1 MPCRHHVRGQHYAGR
16 LPEESGLVSE
26 QQIIFTARECAEL
39 LPAEPD
45 PSPLGPKE
53 VRGRTLA
60 TLVSAGTELNGGYL
74 GQRFPSEPGYAAVF
88 QVEEVGSEVTGIT
101 PGDRAY
107 CSGRHRSFQR
117 ASLPD
122 VLRVPDGISPAEAT
136 FGRLMGVSMSTLTTT
151 KARPPET
158 VLVTGLGLVGHLAA
172 LVFRACGYGVI
183 VSDPSPARRALAER
197 SGLPDV
203 RDAVPV
209 DDPALAGKIALTLE
223 CSGHEA
229 AVVDACRLVRKG
241 GEVAMIGAPW
251 RQLTDLSAH
260 SITNSIFH
268 RYVTLRSGWEWELP
282 LHGTEFRSGNI
293 WENYRAAM
301 DWLADGR
308 VRVSGLY
315 ETAPPEDAQ
324 RVFQSL
330 MRQEWPT
337 LAAVF
342 NWE

>member
-1 MPCRHHVRGQHYAGR
+1 
-16 LPEESGLVSE
+16 
-26 QQIIFTARECAEL
+26 
-39 LPAEPD
+39 
-45 PSPLGPKE
+45 
-53 VRGRTLA
+53 
-60 TLVSAGTELNGGYL
+60 
-74 GQRFPSEPGYAAVF
+74 VF
-88 QVEEVGSEVTGIT
+88 QVEEVGSEVTGLA

-122 VLRVPDGISPAEAT
+122 VLRVPDGLSPAEAT

-183 VSDPSPARRALAER
+183 VSDPSSARRALAER
-197 SGLPDV
+197 SGLPDI

-209 DDPALAGKIALTLE
+209 EDPALAGKIALTLE

-241 GEVAMIGAPW
+241 GEVALIGAPW

-260 SITNSIFH
+260 SITHSIFH

-282 LHGTEFRSGNI
+282 LHGAEFRSGNI

-301 DWLADGR
+301 EWLAEGR

-315 ETAPPEDAQ
+315 ETAPPADAQ

-342 NWE
+342 SWE